1 MKEKTMIQLPKEL
14 QGEIIVVAHCCCAGH
29 TKRTAGPSGSLC

>member
-14 QGEIIVVAHCCCAGH
+14 QGEIIVVAHCCCKGS
-29 TKRTAGPSGSLC
+29 TKTAGGQGGHIC